1 MRQGALIRDS
11 SDLQGFQP
19 DMTEL
24 PAGFTGRSFYSRKRV
39 AQAHGILSAD
49 LLSKRASTAAP
60 PEKRA
65 RAGAAFTGSK
75 ASSQVASAVYRHLCQ
90 PLVNHQLPMK

>member
-1 MRQGALIRDS
+1 MRQRSFLTGDL

-24 PAGFTGRSFYSRKRV
+24 PAGSTGRSYYSRKKV

-65 RAGAAFTGSK
+65 RTAGAAFAGSK
-75 ASSQVASAVYRHLCQ
+75 AS
-90 PLVNHQLPMK
+90 